1 MFLIKTG
8 YLDRY
13 CRNNDDETYS
23 FDENGHKFKRELPNM
38 AYIIFNHFQH
48 NFSIHRLVKTL
59 FIKVTTFVLCYFSII
74 VFIFILQNILYK
86 HTKMAMPIS
95 LQRSY

>member
-1 MFLIKTG
+1 MSILKVGFTSTQLQHTQTSEDAI
-8 YLDRY
+8 
-13 CRNNDDETYS
+13 
-23 FDENGHKFKRELPNM
+23 
-38 AYIIFNHFQH
+38 YISDN
-48 NFSIHRLVKTL
+48 LL
-59 FIKVTTFVLCYFSII
+59 VLCYFSII